1 MTDISNDAEFRK
13 KAIFD
18 SMSPRRQKH
27 ILKKGYEKW
36 DPFIEPK
43 DPIDIRK
50 DKTNRTSQMLIREF
64 LQAKDL
70 ETYSNAYG
78 RGAFEICLGII
89 NEDEKYQGMF
99 EFACWYNSL
108 LIKEGFKKTEKI
120 IKEID

>member
-1 MTDISNDAEFRK
+1 MTDTSKDEEFRK
-13 KAIFD
+13 KTIFD

-50 DKTNRTSQMLIREF
+50 DRTKRTSQMLIREF
-64 LQAKDL
+64 LQSKDI
-70 ETYSNAYG
+70 ETYSNNYG

-108 LIKEGFKKTEKI
+108 LIKEGFKDPEKNDTE
-120 IKEID
+120 

>member
-1 MTDISNDAEFRK
+1 MTDISKDVEFRK

-27 ILKKGYEKW
+27 ILKKGYETW

-50 DKTNRTSQMLIREF
+50 DRTKRTSQTLIREF

-70 ETYSNAYG
+70 ETYSNDYG
-78 RGAFEICLGII
+78 RGAFEICMGII

-108 LIKEGFKKTEKI
+108 LIKEGFKEADKI
-120 IKEID
+120 DIE

>member
-1 MTDISNDAEFRK
+1 MTDSSNDAEFRK

-50 DKTNRTSQMLIREF
+50 DKTKRTSQMLIREF

-108 LIKEGFKKTEKI
+108 LIKEGFKKAEKI
-120 IKEID
+120 NIE